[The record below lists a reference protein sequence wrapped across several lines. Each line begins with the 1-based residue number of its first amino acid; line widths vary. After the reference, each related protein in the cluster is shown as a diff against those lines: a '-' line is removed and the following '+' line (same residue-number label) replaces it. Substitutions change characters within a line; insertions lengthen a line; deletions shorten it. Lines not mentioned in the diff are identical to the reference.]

1 LYSKQLPKTRSGKIL
16 RGTIKSI
23 ADSKPYRMP
32 ATIDD
37 PAVLQLMEEAMASL
51 GFGASETF
59 RALVVTEKE
68 PKTFV
73 RNIETRSTAD
83 LPAGDVLIRVHYS
96 SLNYKDA
103 MSASGIPGVTR
114 RYPHTPG
121 IDVAGVVAR
130 SNCEA
135 FAVGDEVVAIGNDLG
150 MNTAG
155 GFGEYVRVPASWVVQ
170 LPKTLTAHEAMTC
183 GTAGFTAAMCVD
195 KIVAHGITP
204 EDGDILVTG
213 ATGGVG
219 SFAVAL
225 LAKLGYKVVAATGKS
240 ESAGDYLLGLGAER
254 LISREEATDDSGRPL
269 LRSLWA
275 GVVDCVGDVILASAL
290 KATKRNAVVAIC
302 GLVASADL
310 HTTVLPFILRG
321 VTMVGVDSA
330 DLSLEERQ
338 RIWQLLAHE
347 WKLDTSAMLARE
359 VTLEELEPEIDRGGA
374 VEVGNRSRHS
384 QRPPSNPSQGRV
396 IS

>member
-1 LYSKQLPKTRSGKIL
+1 
-16 RGTIKSI
+16 
-23 ADSKPYRMP
+23 M
-32 ATIDD
+32 
-37 PAVLQLMEEAMASL
+37 VSL

-155 GFGEYVRVPASWVVQ
+155 GFGEYVRVPASWVVH
-170 LPKTLTAHEAMTC
+170 LPKTLTAHQAMTC

-195 KIVAHGITP
+195 KIVAHSIAP

-225 LAKLGYKVVAATGKS
+225 LAKLGYKVVAVTGKS

-275 GVVDCVGDVILASAL
+275 GVVDCVGDVMLASAL

-359 VTLEELEPEIDRGGA
+359 VTLEELDPEIDRILQGG
-374 VEVGNRSRHS
+374 
-384 QRPPSNPSQGRV
+384 QTGRV
-396 IS
+396 VVRLK